1 MRSQVPLPRLRRPLA
16 LLLLAVS
23 PACGTD
29 PVGASRTEPLGIVVS
44 PRTADL
50 NGCVPVRLT
59 AELSGGADD
68 APRGVVW
75 VSRSPDAIS
84 VDPDGLLTV
93 TGGGD
98 AWIVVRAVVDA
109 TVADSAFATTRTT
122 TPTLTIR
129 IAAVTAGPD
138 SATVSPDS
146 VAGVVDVTVA
156 VDGVPPCTPLD
167 RVELTVAGRAIASRP
182 AQGTDFTRV
191 FPLDT
196 RSVDPLTSLPRWP
209 DGPHVLRATLHMQP
223 GQSVT
228 TPGTV
233 LTFRNGSAP

>member
-1 MRSQVPLPRLRRPLA
+1 MRSQVPLPAYRPLA
-16 LLLLAVS
+16 LLLLAAS
-23 PACGTD
+23 PACGRD
-29 PVGASRTEPLGIVVS
+29 PVGEARTEPLGIEVS

-59 AELSGGADD
+59 AELSGGGHD

-75 VSRSPDAIS
+75 VSRAPDAID
-84 VDPDGLLTV
+84 VDQDGLLTV

-98 AWIVVRAVVDA
+98 AWIVARAVADP
-109 TVADSAFATTRTT
+109 TVSDSAFATTRTT

-129 IAAVTAGPD
+129 IAAITTGPD
-138 SATVSPDS
+138 STAVSPDS

-156 VDGVPPCTPLD
+156 VDGVTPCALLD
-167 RVELTVAGRAIASRP
+167 RVELTVDGAVIATRP
-182 AQGTDFTRV
+182 AQVMDFTRA

-209 DGPHVLRATLHMQP
+209 DGPHVLRAILHLER
-223 GQSVT
+223 GQSVA
-228 TPGTV
+228 TPGPV
-233 LTFRNGSAP
+233 LTFRNGGAP